1 VALTDYTRTQLIKRS
16 IMMTIGVL
24 IMGLGVA
31 ISKLA
36 LLGTTPISTI
46 PAVLSF
52 ATTLTIGTWT
62 ILFNIL
68 IIALEIAIL
77 GRKSTDI
84 TTFLQMVVAILLGIF
99 TDLGVEIFSGI
110 VSADNYALQWA
121 WCIIAC
127 IVLAFGVNIEIHAN
141 LLVAPGDGM
150 VMALKLRKPEIP
162 FSRLKV
168 LFDSSN
174 VIIAA
179 IISFI
184 LMGELN
190 GVREGT
196 VFAAIAVGIIL
207 GRWNKLIG
215 PFLDRIVS

>member
-1 VALTDYTRTQLIKRS
+1 VAISDYTRTQLIKRS
-16 IMMTIGVL
+16 IMMVVGVF
-24 IMGLGVA
+24 IMGMGVA

-52 ATTLTIGTWT
+52 ATDLTIGTWT

-68 IIALEIAIL
+68 IVILEIAIL
-77 GRKSTDI
+77 GRKATDI
-84 TTFLQMVVAILLGIF
+84 TTFLQLIVAIILGIM
-99 TDLGVEIFSGI
+99 TDIGVELFKDI
-110 VSADNYALQWA
+110 VASDDYAVQWA

-127 IVLAFGVNIEIHAN
+127 VVLSFGVNMEIRAR
-141 LLVAPGDGM
+141 LLVAPGDGLVIAM
-150 VMALKLRKPEIP
+150 VFRHPNIQ
-162 FSRLKV
+162 FSRFKV

-179 IISFI
+179 IIS
-184 LMGELN
+184 LVMMGELN

-196 VFAAIAVGIIL
+196 IFAAVAVGLMVGQWAKHL
-207 GRWNKLIG
+207 G
-215 PFLDRIVS
+215 PALDRLVA